1 MDGMDSM
8 DVHESHAVHVVPSQG
23 LEKTP
28 AKVPSFGKICVK
40 CSGAWKAER

>member
-1 MDGMDSM
+1 
-8 DVHESHAVHVVPSQG
+8 